1 MGSFER
7 MILLDTH
14 IWLWW
19 LHDSNRLSGRMQSE
33 IATEEVENGVLISA
47 ISVWEIA
54 VKSSLGKLTLPLPI
68 DEWYEMAQVY
78 PGIIV
83 ESLNPLDAIAS
94 TQLPG
99 EFHKDPADRILIAIA
114 RRYDI
119 PLVTMDNKILNYPHV
134 KTIS

>member
-1 MGSFER
+1 

-19 LHDSNRLSGRMQSE
+19 LHEPSRLSPTAAARIKS
-33 IATEEVENGVLISA
+33 EEVDSGLLISA

-54 VKSSLGKLTLPLPI
+54 VKSGIGKLPLPLPI
-68 DEWYEMAQVY
+68 NDWFAQALTY
-78 PGIIV
+78 PGMVI
-83 ESLNPLDAIAS
+83 EPLNPLDAIAS

-99 EFHKDPADRILIAIA
+99 EFHKDPADRILIAIS

-119 PLVTMDNKILNYPHV
+119 PLVTCDEKILRYPHV
-134 KTIS
+134 QTIS